1 MQTGKRTHKIGIIS
15 LGCAKNLVDS
25 EVLMKQLD
33 ACQFKLVFDPE
44 EQARLDTVIINTCGF
59 INDAKTESIET
70 ILHYSEARKNNKI
83 RNLFVMGCLS
93 ERYKK
98 QLQEEIPE
106 VDDFFGVNDLEKI
119 VSRVGGTFRRS
130 LTGERILTTPSHYTY
145 LKIAEGCDRKCSFC
159 SIPLIRGKH
168 TSVPFED
175 IITQGRSLAAKGV
188 KELNIISQDTT
199 WYGFDLYKKRRLPE
213 LLGALSD
220 IRGIEWIRLHYTY
233 PDGFPLE
240 ILDVI
245 RERPNICKYIDI
257 PLQHINS
264 EILRSMRRGINKT
277 ETLRLIDT
285 IRSRVPGI
293 AVRTT
298 LIAGYPGET
307 QKKFDELKQFV
318 SQSRFDRLGIF
329 TYSHEEDTAAF
340 RLKDSVPEKIK
351 QQRAAE
357 LMEIQQSISLGLN
370 REKIGRV
377 FKVIID
383 REEGD
388 YFIGRSEFDS
398 PEIDNEIL
406 VPKKYHRL
414 ETGRFYDIRITG
426 AESFDLFGENIF
438 IFL

>member
-1 MQTGKRTHKIGIIS
+1 MQTGKRIHKIGIIS

-33 ACQFKLVFDPE
+33 ASHFKLIFDPGAE
-44 EQARLDTVIINTCGF
+44 DQPDTVIINTCGF
-59 INDAKTESIET
+59 INDAKAESIDT
-70 ILHYSEARKNNKI
+70 ILQYSEARKNDKI

-98 QLQEEIPE
+98 QLREEIPE
-106 VDDFFGVNDLEKI
+106 VDDFFGVNELKKI
-119 VSRVGGTFRRS
+119 VTRVGATFRKT
-130 LTGERILTTPSHYTY
+130 LMGERMLTTPGHYAY

-159 SIPLIRGKH
+159 SIPQIRGKH
-168 TSVPFED
+168 ASVPFEEL
-175 IITQGRSLAAKGV
+175 IRQTKLLAAKGV
-188 KELNIISQDTT
+188 KELNIIAQDTT
-199 WYGFDLYKKRRLPE
+199 WYGVDLYKKRRLAE
-213 LLGALSD
+213 LLMALSD
-220 IRGIEWIRLHYTY
+220 IPGIEWIRLHYTY

-264 EILRSMRRGINKT
+264 RILKSMRRGINKT

-307 QKKFDELKQFV
+307 EEEFRELMEFV
-318 SQSRFDRLGIF
+318 RQSRFERMGVF
-329 TYSHEEDTAAF
+329 AYSHEEDTAAF
-340 RLKDSVPEKIK
+340 RLKDSVTEKEK
-351 QQRAAE
+351 QKRVAE
-357 LMEIQQSISLGLN
+357 LMEIQQSISLELN
-370 REKIGRV
+370 MDKIGKV
-377 FKVIID
+377 IKVIID

-388 YFIGRSEFDS
+388 YFIGRSESDS

-406 VPKKYHRL
+406 VPAKDIRL
-414 ETGRFYDIRITG
+414 ETGRFYDIRIKG
-426 AESFDLFGENIF
+426 AESFDLFGE
-438 IFL
+438 